1 MTSPSNPS
9 LPPPGTPRPPPS
21 EYPLCTCF
29 QIQEAEIE
37 RTVRVLGL
45 RCIEEITRY
54 TQAGGGCHTCW
65 PDLEAIL
72 DRCAR
77 GRYKYPL
84 SAEDRQRILV
94 RSSNRRH
101 P

>member
-1 MTSPSNPS
+1 MSAPADPARPVPNPPRSPFP
-9 LPPPGTPRPPPS
+9 

-45 RCIEEITRY
+45 KSIPEITRH

-84 SAEDRQRILV
+84 SAEDRQRIMV
-94 RSSNRRH
+94 RSSNRRQQ
-101 P
+101 